1 MNLNNVMNQ
10 FEKST
15 NDLEANQKELVELLN
30 SDFMLALG
38 HKKEIIE
45 SLHEIDTKFDKI
57 KQQFASFLH

>member
-15 NDLEANQKELVELLN
+15 NELEANQKELVELLN

-45 SLHEIDTKFDKI
+45 SLHEIDNKFDKI
-57 KQQFASFLH
+57 KQQFATFLH